1 MVTPAKSN
9 EQAFEWLIEQAL
21 VGNTK
26 EEREH
31 NKEIADFDKQNP
43 DNEKFYWGRP
53 ADLNKEL
60 AIDTVRLWSFLNAT
74 QSEKL
79 KEYKGKDLEKS
90 LPRQIAKIISTK
102 GILEVLRKGVDLDNL
117 EDIKLFYP
125 KPSEADSEESKRLYA
140 QNQFCVS
147 RQQTFSSTNP
157 GQEIDMVISVNGLPL
172 FTMELK
178 NPWTGQTARYNGIK
192 QYKEERNPKE
202 PLLNYGR
209 CLAHFTMDKDEV
221 YFTTRLNEGKTFFMP
236 FNQGLPDGLGAGNPV
251 NKNGYKTSYMW
262 ERILTKDT
270 LSDIIMNYALFD
282 YGETKTKKKVPHI
295 LRNAKKLI
303 FPRFHQLDV
312 VDKLIADVQEKGV
325 GKRYLIEHSAG
336 SGKSNSLTWL
346 AFKLIKACALS
357 ESTVRSRG
365 LGQQLFNTVIV
376 VTDRR
381 ILDKQITENIKA
393 FGQSD
398 KIIAHADSSNELKTA
413 IEGGKRIVITTI
425 QKFPFI
431 CESITDVSD
440 HNFAIII
447 DEAHSSQSGIAADKM
462 NATVQRDPD
471 QDGSDTDELI
481 AKLIRDRK
489 MSSNCSYFAFTA
501 TPKRETLECFGWQDE
516 EGQFHPFHLYSMKQA
531 IEEGF
536 ILDVLVNYTTY
547 KSYYELV
554 KSIEE
559 NPQYDEKKAQKLLRR
574 TVERHPDTIAV
585 KADTM
590 LQHFDSKVFRQRKLK
605 GKAKAMVVT
614 KDIECA
620 IHYYKALADLIVKLK
635 LPYKVLIAFSG
646 EKEVGGVT
654 YTEAGLNGFAETETA
669 ERFEADEN
677 RILVVANKYLTGF
690 DQPKLCAMYID
701 KPLAGVLAVQ
711 SLSRLNRAAPDL
723 SKRSEDLFILDFY
736 NKKDDMEESFSPFYT
751 STTLSE
757 PTDVN
762 ILHELRST
770 LLSIGVFDEEDVNQ
784 FMEIYMSGAEPDKW
798 APIIDAAAHRFN
810 HEIEFDDNGKADF
823 KIKCKQFAKV
833 YSRVAAIMN
842 YEVLNW
848 EKMFWFLR
856 FLIPNLHVDVPGRD
870 DLKDLLDSVDLNT
883 YGLRRTGLNEKIELD
898 SSETVL
904 DPTKAAMAG
913 AGTSDDAKE
922 ELDVILQEFND
933 KWFKGWDTTPEEQK
947 VKLTAIVNAVKQDND
962 YLTLIVGNPDKQ
974 AAEEALDKI
983 IDRIVRKQRQKDMSL
998 YKEYMNED
1006 FKINFRSLVTRMIEA
1021 PSLVTIK

>member
-1 MVTPAKSN
+1 M
-9 EQAFEWLIEQAL
+9 
-21 VGNTK
+21 
-26 EEREH
+26 
-31 NKEIADFDKQNP
+31 
-43 DNEKFYWGRP
+43 
-53 ADLNKEL
+53 
-60 AIDTVRLWSFLNAT
+60 
-74 QSEKL
+74 
-79 KEYKGKDLEKS
+79 
-90 LPRQIAKIISTK
+90 
-102 GILEVLRKGVDLDNL
+102 
-117 EDIKLFYP
+117 
-125 KPSEADSEESKRLYA
+125 
-140 QNQFCVS
+140 
-147 RQQTFSSTNP
+147 
-157 GQEIDMVISVNGLPL
+157 
-172 FTMELK
+172 
-178 NPWTGQTARYNGIK
+178 
-192 QYKEERNPKE
+192 
-202 PLLNYGR
+202 
-209 CLAHFTMDKDEV
+209 
-221 YFTTRLNEGKTFFMP
+221 
-236 FNQGLPDGLGAGNPV
+236 
-251 NKNGYKTSYMW
+251 
-262 ERILTKDT
+262 
-270 LSDIIMNYALFD
+270 
-282 YGETKTKKKVPHI
+282 
-295 LRNAKKLI
+295 
-303 FPRFHQLDV
+303 
-312 VDKLIADVQEKGV
+312 
-325 GKRYLIEHSAG
+325 
-336 SGKSNSLTWL
+336 
-346 AFKLIKACALS
+346 
-357 ESTVRSRG
+357 
-365 LGQQLFNTVIV
+365 
-376 VTDRR
+376 
-381 ILDKQITENIKA
+381 
-393 FGQSD
+393 
-398 KIIAHADSSNELKTA
+398 
-413 IEGGKRIVITTI
+413 ITTI

-431 CESITDVSD
+431 CGTIADVSD

-462 NATVQRDPD
+462 NASVQRDSD
-471 QDGSDTDELI
+471 QEGSDTDELI

-501 TPKRETLECFGWQDE
+501 TPKRETLERFGWQDE
-516 EGQFHPFHLYSMKQA
+516 EGVFHPFHLYSMKQA

-547 KSYYELV
+547 KSYYELI

-620 IHYYKALADLIVKLK
+620 IHYYKALTDLVVKLK

-646 EKEVGGVT
+646 EKEMNGVT

-669 ERFEADEN
+669 EKFDADEN

-736 NKKDDMEESFSPFYT
+736 NKKDDMEESFNPFYT

-770 LLSIGVFDEEDVNQ
+770 LLSIGVFDEEDINQ

-798 APIIDAAAHRFN
+798 VPITDAAAHRFN
-810 HEIEFDDNGKADF
+810 HEIEFDENGKADF
-823 KIKCKQFAKV
+823 KIKCKQFVKV
-833 YSRVAAIMN
+833 YSRVAAIMD

-947 VKLTAIVNAVKQDND
+947 VKLTAIVNAIKQDND
-962 YLTLIVGNPDKQ
+962 YLSLIVGNPDKQ

-983 IDRIVRKQRQKDMSL
+983 IDRIVRRQRQKDMSL

-1006 FKINFRSLVTRMIEA
+1006 FKINFRSLVTRMIET